1 MESLQSKHKAEV
13 HCHYTKPVSGNVSLS
28 SNCQDNSPH
37 RDTSEP
43 ISSSTTRRSFP
54 SKPPPP
60 SIKRVP
66 SQTGLNMMPRPELP
80 MPIVTDPSIQWLPP
94 TTNTTTHNT
103 TNTLPYKFPPSSSL
117 TPAYAAFSGSPP
129 MLGTG
134 AVSQLGMQAA
144 NFANTIAQITEQ
156 NVIGHFQM
164 HYAHAQSQWELA
176 ERKCKDLEKRVATLQ
191 RAKAEEKGRLEKEII
206 ELRRRLA
213 LAPAGHAESSDSP
226 GSSTSTQQ
234 PSLGDSAGPPE
245 PGSSSKQ
252 WRSEVEEIL
261 MLKQTISKLEHS
273 HAATIAQQRSNLRAA
288 RKVVEDRLHHA
299 EQRIIEL
306 EASLAEAQAS
316 HTAMGDEQ
324 LSEDTVQI
332 NSPVKQEEGVASVP
346 PVATA
351 ENNRQ
356 MSRILQA
363 AQKQKDE
370 LRAMLTQEQVKSAV
384 ERTRLLHLIE
394 ELREQNTKL
403 QETVRQNQARSEI
416 ALEISHER
424 LERMKEEKSLCEAA
438 LCQEKASRASLEQT
452 LTTLLH
458 GLENNVCLKRKADS
472 DSETEPDESQDGG
485 CLNEK
490 KRQADVH
497 YVKRARTE
505 PT

>member
-13 HCHYTKPVSGNVSLS
+13 HCHYTKPVSGNVSVS

-43 ISSSTTRRSFP
+43 ISSSTTRRSLP
-54 SKPPPP
+54 SKPQPP

-80 MPIVTDPSIQWLPP
+80 MPIVTDPRVQWLPP
-94 TTNTTTHNT
+94 TTTT
-103 TNTLPYKFPPSSSL
+103 TNTLPYKFPPSST

-156 NVIGHFQM
+156 NVIGRFQM

-176 ERKCKDLEKRVATLQ
+176 ERKCKDLEKRVSTLQ

-206 ELRRRLA
+206 ELRKRLA
-213 LAPAGHAESSDSP
+213 LALAPGHAESSDSP

-234 PSLGDSAGPPE
+234 PSLGDSSGPPE

-306 EASLAEAQAS
+306 EASLAEAQGS
-316 HTAMGDEQ
+316 HTVMGDEQ
-324 LSEDTVQI
+324 LSGDTVQI

-351 ENNRQ
+351 ENRQ

-370 LRAMLTQEQVKSAV
+370 LRAMLTQEQEKSAT

-394 ELREQNTKL
+394 ELREQNAKL

-438 LCQEKASRASLEQT
+438 LREEKASRASLEQT

-472 DSETEPDESQDGG
+472 DTETEPDESQDGG
-485 CLNEK
+485 CVSEK
-490 KRQADVH
+490 KRQLDMRD
-497 YVKRARTE
+497 VKRARTE